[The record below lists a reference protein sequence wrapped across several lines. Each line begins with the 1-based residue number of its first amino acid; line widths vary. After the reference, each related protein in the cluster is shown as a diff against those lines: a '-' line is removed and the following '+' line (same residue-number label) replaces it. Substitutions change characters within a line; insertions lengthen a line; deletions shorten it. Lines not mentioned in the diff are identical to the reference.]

1 MGNFMKSYKNPKD
14 FDNLMIVDFLNLCF
28 RFKHS
33 GKKNFASE
41 AINTVQ
47 SLAKSYEARDIVV
60 CGDWGSAWRKSIYPE
75 YKANRLEL
83 REKQTEQEAND
94 FKEFLEEVTKAMD
107 ILSTMYIVFKIKGV
121 EADDIAAYISTE
133 YGGLYS
139 HTWLIS
145 TDKDWD
151 LLIKPNTS
159 RFSYITRKEITWD
172 NWNNYYDYDQEDHI
186 SIKVLH
192 GDSGDN
198 VKGIDGIGEK
208 RAYQL
213 VKEYGTAYDIYNAL
227 PIESNYK
234 YIQNLNASG
243 DLILLNY
250 ELMDLET
257 YCAEAVGREGVE
269 LIDKEFIDVP

>member
-1 MGNFMKSYKNPKD
+1 MGNFMKSYKNPQEY
-14 FDNLMIVDFLNLCF
+14 DNLVLVDFLNLCF

-41 AINTVQ
+41 AVNTVQ
-47 SLAKSYEARDIVV
+47 SLAKSYEARDVV
-60 CGDWGSAWRKSIYPE
+60 ICGDWGSAWRKSIYPE

-83 REKQTEQEAND
+83 RAKQTEQEAND

-133 YGGLYS
+133 YSNLYS
-139 HTWLIS
+139 HTWLVS

-151 LLIKPNTS
+151 LLIKPNVS

-172 NWNNYYDYDQEDHI
+172 NWNKYYDYDPEDHI

-198 VKGIDGIGEK
+198 IKGIDGIGEK

-213 VKEYGTAYDIYNAL
+213 VREYGTAFDIYNSL
-227 PIESNYK
+227 PIDSKYK
-234 YIQNLNASG
+234 YIQNLNSSG

-250 ELMDLET
+250 Q
-257 YCAEAVGREGVE
+257 
-269 LIDKEFIDVP
+269 